1 MNKPHLQ
8 SSLLCL
14 IFFIISRNELI
25 AQNVRSF
32 NQNSSR
38 SNHTGLTLSFSP
50 LFSNA
55 LNNSNDS
62 LLFRGSGAGFRFG
75 ADYFFGKASIGFSS
89 GFGSSSPDDATINN
103 FLKRSSIP
111 PDQLQITK
119 SNQQNMYLL
128 LGPSIKFGKIVELY
142 AHAKGG
148 LFINNSGLV
157 SIQQR
162 GALKA
167 AYRNESTGKNIYP
180 GFLTGLNVQY
190 NTKSAMWSFGI
201 GIDYMNTKS
210 EVNNYDGRRGG
221 GIEAL
226 KLSRNISDIVAGI
239 TIRHNIFSLRDAASG
254 QSTGRRLLPTVNK
267 REIAIDESGVHITIQ
282 RDQATGVASGKRVL
296 PTVNKREIAIDK
308 QGVHRSLNENCG
320 PVTTK
325 ITNPD
330 GSTEEMTFAC
340 TNDAAAYAE
349 KINPGKQ
356 KNWLPSNFRTVSNE
370 GDGRGIISGR
380 LIWPSSITG
389 TGVVT
394 NKTIRGG
401 STTVNSQ
408 TTRTT
413 PSTSFGTMVRL
424 AAREAGSGMATGKK
438 SREAGS
444 GLATGKRKYE
454 PIFAEGED
462 DVCNPCIVIAKSN
475 PLYKGNI
482 GAAQNNPLY
491 QGKER
496 TIGDGDCN
504 DGISGIDVS
513 LIDLRNDAVVA
524 KTKTESCGDFFFA
537 NVPKGDYIVKINGSF
552 AAKKGYDIYIKSKTD
567 LAGSI
572 EQNMEPVQL
581 MINSSEAN
589 DIMMQKAG
597 VSTSRSNI
605 RTKSISI
612 IEADLDG
619 DGEFESLRANASFS
633 DGSSRDVTP
642 QAIINT
648 SRSNIKQITIPLGNS
663 TTNNNQ
669 KATVN
674 TTRSNIKHIAIS
686 VGDLNS
692 DGISKVIATGVF
704 TDGSSKDVTND
715 LQINTSHSNIRQY
728 TISLAD
734 LDGDGAADA
743 IIKTK
748 TKSNQSNDRVATG
761 DVNGDGVDFAINNSH
776 SNIKNLRVA
785 SGDVDGDG
793 KAELLVGGF
802 IPGGSV
808 ISAKMPGDPIPGLDV
823 KLGKNPGQAL
833 STTTTNNYGEFE
845 FTNLETGD
853 YFITME
859 QDVIID
865 DETIVTVGDDY
876 ATKNINTSED
886 NLGGGKTMVRG
897 WNPTTK
903 GNTKNINTSESNL
916 KDTASKSKE
925 VKVSASQ
932 NSQTLRSILIEAD
945 FDGDGEYETDMSNQL
960 TDEITIDESG
970 QILAPQMKAGVSTS
984 TSNIRNR
991 STLQAMGEELYI
1003 SLGKAIINNK
1013 EVDVRSVLKT
1023 KHDTVK
1029 NSINNVR

>member
-1 MNKPHLQ
+1 
-8 SSLLCL
+8 
-14 IFFIISRNELI
+14 
-25 AQNVRSF
+25 
-32 NQNSSR
+32 
-38 SNHTGLTLSFSP
+38 
-50 LFSNA
+50 
-55 LNNSNDS
+55 
-62 LLFRGSGAGFRFG
+62 
-75 ADYFFGKASIGFSS
+75 
-89 GFGSSSPDDATINN
+89 
-103 FLKRSSIP
+103 SSIP

-119 SNQQNMYLL
+119 TNQQNMYLL
-128 LGPSIKFGKIVELY
+128 LGPSVRFGKVVELY

-167 AYRNESTGKNIYP
+167 AYRNESTDKNIYP

-190 NTKSAMWSFGI
+190 NTKSDMWSFGI
-201 GIDYMNTKS
+201 GLDYMNTKS

-226 KLSRNISDIVAGI
+226 KLSRNISDIVAGF
-239 TIRHNIFSLRDAASG
+239 TIRYNILSPRDAASG
-254 QSTGRRLLPTVNK
+254 QSTGRRVLPTVNKREIAIDEPGVQITIQRDQATGVASGKRLLPTVNK
-267 REIAIDESGVHITIQ
+267 REIAIDEPGVQITVQ

-296 PTVNKREIAIDK
+296 PTVNKKEIAIDES
-308 QGVHRSLNENCG
+308 GVHRSLNENCG

-325 ITNPD
+325 ITKPD

-340 TNDAAAYAE
+340 TDDAAAYAE

-356 KNWLPSNFRTVSNE
+356 KNWLPSNFRTASNE
-370 GDGRGIISGR
+370 GNDRGIISGR
-380 LIWPSSITG
+380 LTWPSSITG
-389 TGVVT
+389 TGVIT

-401 STTVNSQ
+401 STTMNSQ
-408 TTRTT
+408 TSSTRTT
-413 PSTSFGTMVRL
+413 PGTSFGTMVRL
-424 AAREAGSGMATGKK
+424 AAREASSGMATGKR

-444 GLATGKRKYE
+444 GLATGKRQYE
-454 PIFAEGED
+454 PVFAEGED
-462 DVCNPCIVIAKSN
+462 EVCNPCIVTAKSN
-475 PLYKGNI
+475 PLCKGNMG
-482 GAAQNNPLY
+482 GAQSNPLY

-504 DGISGIDVS
+504 DGIAGIDVS

-537 NVPKGDYIVKINGSF
+537 NVPQGDYIVKVNGVFLS
-552 AAKKGYDIYIKSKTD
+552 KKGYDIYIKSKTD

-581 MINSSEAN
+581 MINSSETN
-589 DIMMQKAG
+589 DDMMQKAG
-597 VSTSRSNI
+597 ISTSGSNI

-612 IEADLDG
+612 IEVDLDG
-619 DGEFESLRANASFS
+619 DGEFESLRVNASFN
-633 DGSSRDVTP
+633 DGSSQDVTP
-642 QAIINT
+642 QAIVNT

-663 TTNNNQ
+663 SANSNQ
-669 KATVN
+669 KASIN

-692 DGISKVIATGVF
+692 DGISKIIATGVF
-704 TDGSSKDVTND
+704 TDGSNKDVTND

-823 KLGKNPGQAL
+823 KLGKNPGGHMV

-859 QDVIID
+859 QEVIID

-886 NLGGGKTMVRG
+886 NPGERKVVVKG

-903 GNTKNINTSESNL
+903 EYTKNINTSEDNL
-916 KDTASKSKE
+916 KDVASKSKD

-945 FDGDGEYETDMSNQL
+945 LDGDGEYETDVTNRL
-960 TDEITIDESG
+960 NDEITIDKSG
-970 QILAPQMKAGVSTS
+970 QITAPQMKAGVSTS
-984 TSNIRNR
+984 GSNIRTR
-991 STLQAMGEELYI
+991 SSLQAMGEGLYV
-1003 SLGKAIINNK
+1003 SLGKAVINNK
-1013 EVDVRSVLKT
+1013 EVEVRSVLKT